1 MNTNTLDGNGL
12 LQQPHARDAR
22 GPVLQPPAYLRPQG
36 DPRAISL
43 RDFTPR
49 QIDVLRL
56 LCEGLPNKVIS
67 SRLNISAGT
76 VKIHISHILRRL
88 GVASRLQAVIAARQ
102 RGVMPE

>member
-1 MNTNTLDGNGL
+1 MNTNALSGNGL
-12 LQQPHARDAR
+12 QQQEHAREGSVPALHA
-22 GPVLQPPAYLRPQG
+22 PPYLQS
-36 DPRAISL
+36 DCRAVTL

-49 QIDVLRL
+49 QLDVLKL

-88 GVASRLQAVIAARQ
+88 GVASRLQAVIAAR
-102 RGVMPE
+102 RNGLGAE